1 MKKKVEKEKKINKMV
16 AEGTITREEL
26 NKDKEDRKEGEKVKD
41 EIVVDESGKAR
52 DKDGNIIFV
61 ENRATD
67 LLINQK
73 KEQEKSKRELEGKSR
88 VKVQQR
94 VSRQFFDK
102 NLYVGTRNKK
112 LRIMNSGLSFLEKGA
127 YNNVD

>member
-73 KEQEKSKRELEGKSR
+73 KEQ
-88 VKVQQR
+88 
-94 VSRQFFDK
+94 
-102 NLYVGTRNKK
+102 
-112 LRIMNSGLSFLEKGA
+112 
-127 YNNVD
+127 